1 MSFDELYQELIL
13 DHSKRPRNYGELAD
27 AAGAVHVH
35 GDNPS
40 CGDEIHLHVK
50 FGPGNVEEIKF
61 TGHGCAIS
69 QASASMMTLK
79 LKGKPREEAER
90 LMRLFHDRVAVTP
103 ENGAKTGSGSG
114 AGGGAE
120 EGPREL
126 GDLNVLSGV
135 RKFPQRVK
143 CAMLAWRAF
152 EQALQETGGEALR
165 VSTEDREG

>member
-1 MSFDELYQELIL
+1 MNFDDLYQELIL
-13 DHSKRPRNYGELAD
+13 DHSKRPRNFGELEGD
-27 AAGAVHVH
+27 CVHVH

-50 FGPGNVEEIKF
+50 FGPENVEAIKF

-79 LKGKPREEAER
+79 LKGKPKSEAVR
-90 LMRLFHDRVAVTP
+90 LMELFHGRV
-103 ENGAKTGSGSG
+103 SGDPSVDPG
-114 AGGGAE
+114 P
-120 EGPREL
+120 GPREL

-152 EQALQETGGEALR
+152 EQAMDESSSGKAEGR
-165 VSTEDREG
+165 VSTEEQDS